1 MAALVDHSREV
12 DEVALVDHSREVDEV
27 AAVGAMTKE
36 PIRMVVVLWGDD
48 NKFDIRYS
56 TIRQHLP

>member
-1 MAALVDHSREV
+1 MAAVGSVAVGATVDHSREV
-12 DEVALVDHSREVDEV
+12 DE
-27 AAVGAMTKE
+27 AAAPTTPVKE